1 VGTAGGAGMAK
12 GAGGRKIFRLILIK
26 PSHYDDDGYVIQWLR
41 SPIPANSL
49 ACLYGLARDAKARDA
64 LAPSFELEVEAIDET
79 NTRVRPDRIARRIRE
94 AGAGMAMLVGV
105 QSNQFPRALDIAAPL
120 RAAGVTVGIGGF
132 HVSGTLAMLPGIDA
146 NVQRALDMGCF
157 VYAGEAEEGRLDLIL
172 KDAAFGAL
180 KPVYNFMNDLPGI
193 ERVPTPHLPASVIRR
208 TYGTNASFDA
218 GRGCPFQCSFCTIIN
233 VQGRKSRRRSADDV
247 ERIIRENAAQGVFHF
262 FITDD
267 NFARNKDWEPIFDRL
282 IHLREVEK
290 IKIRLI
296 IQVDTLCHRMPNFIE
311 KAARA
316 GVKRVFIGLENVSP
330 DNLVAAKKKQ
340 NKITEY
346 RKMLLAWKNVGV
358 ITYCGYI
365 LGFPNDTPER
375 IKRDIEVIKKELP
388 VDLLEFFFLT
398 PLPGSEDHKK
408 LLEKG
413 VWMDPD
419 LNKYDLNHAV
429 TTHPSMSQEEWE
441 AAYRLA
447 WETYYSDEHIERV
460 LRRAAATKTSVGKT
474 LFVLN
479 WFVGSIRIE
488 KIHPLEAGFVR
499 LKYRRDRRPRF
510 PLEPAVTFYPR
521 FLAETVSKQLR
532 WMWLWGRTRRLYKQ
546 IRFGQGRYDYM
557 DEALTPVLDD
567 EVETHAMFDT
577 VEAKAFVAQQK
588 RLAAATAGEAA

>member
-1 VGTAGGAGMAK
+1 MASGAS
-12 GAGGRKIFRLILIK
+12 GRKTFRLILVK

-49 ACLYGLARDAKARDA
+49 ACLYGLALDAQARDVLGPDYA
-64 LAPSFELEVEAIDET
+64 LDVEAIDET
-79 NTRVRPDRIARRIRE
+79 NTRVRPERIAKRIAE
-94 AGAGMAMLVGV
+94 AGEGMVMLVGV
-105 QSNQFPRALDIAAPL
+105 QSNQFPRALDIAKPL
-120 RAAGVTVGIGGF
+120 RDRGVTVGIGGF
-132 HVSGTLAMLPGIDA
+132 HVSGTLAMLKDIDPA
-146 NVQRALDMGCF
+146 VQQALDMGCF
-157 VYAGEAEEGRLDLIL
+157 MYAGEAEEGRLDLIL
-172 KDAAFGAL
+172 KDAVNAKLA
-180 KPVYNFMNDLPGI
+180 PIYNFMKELPGI
-193 ERVPTPHLPASVIRR
+193 EHVPTPHLPASVIKR
-208 TYGTNASFDA
+208 TYGANASFDA

-233 VQGRKSRRRSADDV
+233 VQGRKSRRRSPDDV
-247 ERIIRENAAQGVFHF
+247 ERIVRANAAQGIFHF

-282 IHLREVEK
+282 IQLREVEK
-290 IKIRLI
+290 IRIRLI
-296 IQVDTLCHRMPNFIE
+296 IQVDTLCHRLPNFIE

-316 GVKRVFIGLENVSP
+316 GVKRVFIGLENISP

-358 ITYCGYI
+358 ITYAGYI

-375 IKRDIEVIKKELP
+375 IERDIKVIQKELP

-419 LNKYDLNHAV
+419 LNKYDLNHA
-429 TTHPSMSQEEWE
+429 TTGHPLMSQAEWE
-441 AAYRLA
+441 GAYRKA
-447 WETYYSDEHIERV
+447 WETYYSDEHVERV

-479 WFVGSIRIE
+479 WFIGSIRIE

-499 LKYRRDRRPRF
+499 LKWRRDRRSGF
-510 PLEPAVTFYPR
+510 PIEPALTFYPR
-521 FLAETVSKQLR
+521 FIAETVSKQLR
-532 WMWLWGRTRRLYKQ
+532 WMWLWGRTRRLYKA
-546 IRFGQGRYDYM
+546 IRFGKDRYEYM
-557 DEALTPVLDD
+557 DESLTPVLDD
-567 EVETHAMFDT
+567 EIETHTMFDT
-577 VEAKAFVAQQK
+577 AEAKAFVAQQK
-588 RLAAATAGEAA
+588 RIAAATTTGEAA

>member
-1 VGTAGGAGMAK
+1 MTAHGGGQL
-12 GAGGRKIFRLILIK
+12 FRLILIK
-26 PSHYDDDGYVIQWLR
+26 PSHYDDDDGYVIQWLR

-49 ACLYGLARDAKARDA
+49 ACLYGLARDCRERQVLSPDID
-64 LAPSFELEVEAIDET
+64 LDIVAIDET
-79 NTRVRPDRIARRIRE
+79 NTRIRPDRIARQIRR
-94 AGAGMAMLVGV
+94 ADQGLVMLVGV
-105 QSNQFPRALDIAAPL
+105 QSNQFPRALDIAARL
-120 RAAGVTVGIGGF
+120 RQHGVTVGIGGF
-132 HVSGTLAMLPGIDA
+132 HVSGTLAMLPTIEP

-157 VYAGEAEEGRLDLIL
+157 IYAGEAEEGRLDLVL
-172 KDAAFGAL
+172 RDAAAGNL
-180 KPVYNFMNDLPGI
+180 KPIYNFMNDLPGI
-193 ERVPTPHLPASVIRR
+193 AQVPTPHLPASVIKR
-208 TYGTNASFDA
+208 TYGANTSFDA

-233 VQGRKSRRRSADDV
+233 VQGRKSRRRSPDDV
-247 ERIIRENAAQGVFHF
+247 ERLVRENVANGILHF

-282 IHLREVEK
+282 IELREAEK
-290 IKIRLI
+290 INIKLI
-296 IQVDTLCHRMPNFIE
+296 IQVDTLCHRIPNFIE

-316 GVKRVFIGLENVSP
+316 GVRRVFIGLENISP

-358 ITYCGYI
+358 ITYAGYI

-375 IKRDIEVIKKELP
+375 IRRDIEVIKKELP
-388 VDLLEFFFLT
+388 VDLLEFFVLT

-419 LNKYDLNHAV
+419 LNKYDLNHA
-429 TTHPSMSQEEWE
+429 TTGHPLMSQAEWE
-441 AAYRLA
+441 AAYKLA
-447 WETYYSDEHIERV
+447 WETYYSDEHVERV

-499 LKYRRDRRPRF
+499 LKYRRDRRSGF
-510 PLEPAVTFYPR
+510 AIEPALTFYPR
-521 FLAETVSKQLR
+521 FIAETIAKQLR
-532 WMWLWGRTRRLYKQ
+532 WAWLWGRTRRLYKS
-546 IRFGQGRYDYM
+546 IRLGKGRYEYT
-557 DEALTPVLDD
+557 DESLTPVLDD

-588 RLAAATAGEAA
+588 RIAAATTTGEAA